1 MNITSKTR
9 LTQKTIRF
17 ADGRAGFA
25 QQEHEIYADG
35 EPLGIRTVTTRKSH
49 NSKWERKFFV
59 DGQEF
64 DAFDFALKAAGH
76 TEEKA

>member
-35 EPLGIRTVTTRKSH
+35 EPLGIRTVTTRKSR
-49 NSKWERKFFV
+49 NTEWVRRFFV
-59 DGQEF
+59 EGNEF
-64 DAFDFALKAAGH
+64 DSFSAAVKAAGH